1 MEDWRIGG
9 LEDWRIGGLEDYWII
24 EFLEDYWMEYFLVIS
39 RFIFSV
45 FEEKR
50 RGPGFTLSQM

>member
-1 MEDWRIGG
+1 RIGG